1 MQKHSG
7 WTTPLPNSGTTM
19 EEERKADGAGRSRW
33 SMAVEMLTRP
43 YPLSTRVVV
52 PAVALMLLV
61 PFYLVIADVIA
72 GIFLAYMA
80 YVVFLRDCACGTIPE
95 LDRRVAPVLML
106 ALIGIYGF
114 VVVGFW
120 VFFTAQAR

>member
-1 MQKHSG
+1 
-7 WTTPLPNSGTTM
+7 M